1 VSTTP
6 KLVPSA
12 APGLVPLEA
21 GQGRW
26 IARCRQT
33 LVAMLARPGRT
44 FDLCPEPIDHGRVL
58 RFMATLRLPPWIV
71 LLVTLSI
78 RKMSADVAPTT
89 TMRSIYVLVEPELAQ
104 VLSAWI
110 VLMVPVGLPLLY
122 FVSGLVAHIGVALT
136 GGAPRSIGA
145 SMRAVGYAMTPAL
158 FVVALLDLGLYLGD
172 MPATIYLGTLGAVA
186 LLNLWLV
193 AWALARTHRVSVAR
207 GFLVGIL
214 PVLVLVAVTL
224 GRAALELGT
233 IPGFPE
239 PSSPYYV
246 P

>member
-1 VSTTP
+1 
-6 KLVPSA
+6 
-12 APGLVPLEA
+12 
-21 GQGRW
+21 
-26 IARCRQT
+26 
-33 LVAMLARPGRT
+33 MLARPGRT
-44 FDLCPEPIDHGRVL
+44 FDMCPEPIDHGRVL

-71 LLVTLSI
+71 LLVTLTI
-78 RKMSADVAPTT
+78 RKLSADVAPATS
-89 TMRSIYVLVEPELAQ
+89 MRPIYTLVEPELAQ
-104 VLSAWI
+104 VLSSWI

-158 FVVALLDLGLYLGD
+158 VVVALLDLGLYLGNV
-172 MPATIYLGTLGAVA
+172 PSKIYLGTLGAVA

-193 AWALARTHRVSVAR
+193 AWALARTHRISVAR

-214 PVLVLVAVTL
+214 PVLVLLVVTI
-224 GRAALELGT
+224 GRAALELHSL
-233 IPGFPE
+233 PGIPE